1 MTKKVEVSSQE
12 TLGASQTKVLEW
24 IEGNREEVTQFLQE
38 LIRVP
43 SVTPWFKPKA
53 EDSRE
58 KEVQEV
64 IGARMEG
71 LGAEVKRWEP
81 SAEALAEYEGRPGY
95 YADHTFEGRPNQA
108 ATLKGSGG
116 GRSLMLTGH
125 IDVVPAASGWTVD
138 PFGGELRD
146 GRIYGRGAVDMKGG
160 VAAMV
165 MALEAVVK
173 SGVKLKGDVIVGT
186 VVDEEAGGMGTLDLV
201 AQGYRA
207 DACILTEPTNL
218 KVAPLCRGIL
228 WGKLVIEGRSGH
240 IELPQGDWRDGGAVD
255 AIGLAR
261 VYMDH
266 IDRKNEDWRRSKTH
280 EYMPLPCQINVA
292 QVNAGEYPTAFANRA
307 ELVFN
312 AQYLPREKDEMGL
325 GSKVKREIEE
335 FVAAVAATEPWLV
348 EHPPVIEWMID
359 ADCGETPVEDEFV
372 QTGIQEIRK
381 LGHEPVIEGV
391 SAHTDIGWFQTLGIP
406 TFIIGPGDPRKAHQ
420 DNEFVEKDDLI
431 ELTKMIA
438 LIITKWCGVD

>member
-1 MTKKVEVSSQE
+1 
-12 TLGASQTKVLEW
+12 
-24 IEGNREEVTQFLQE
+24 
-38 LIRVP
+38 
-43 SVTPWFKPKA
+43 
-53 EDSRE
+53 
-58 KEVQEV
+58 
-64 IGARMEG
+64 
-71 LGAEVKRWEP
+71 
-81 SAEALAEYEGRPGY
+81 
-95 YADHTFEGRPNQA
+95 
-108 ATLKGSGG
+108 
-116 GRSLMLTGH
+116 
-125 IDVVPAASGWTVD
+125 
-138 PFGGELRD
+138 
-146 GRIYGRGAVDMKGG
+146 MKGG

-173 SGVKLKGDVIVGT
+173 SGVKLKGDVVVGT

-292 QVNAGEYPTAFANRA
+292 QMNAGEYPTAFANRA

-359 ADCGETPVEDEFV
+359 ADCGETPVENEFV
-372 QTGIQEIRK
+372 QTVNESVLQADLTPI
-381 LGHEPVIEGV
+381 IEGIGF
-391 SAHTDIGWFQTLGIP
+391 HTDMGWFSNVGIP
-406 TFIIGPGDPRKAHQ
+406 TINFGPGNPRVSHQ
-420 DNEFVEKDDLI
+420 NDESLTEDDLVAA
-431 ELTKMIA
+431 TKMIA
-438 LIITKWCGVD
+438 MTILNWCK

>member
-1 MTKKVEVSSQE
+1 MDSKINTSD
-12 TLGASQTKVLEW
+12 QTRVLEW

-173 SGVKLKGDVIVGT
+173 SGVKLKGDVVVGT

-228 WGKLVIEGRSGH
+228 WGKLVIEFPPDKPSVRLQVNG
-240 IELPQGDWRDGGAVD
+240 EERDIATD
-255 AIGLAR
+255 
-261 VYMDH
+261 
-266 IDRKNEDWRRSKTH
+266 K
-280 EYMPLPCQINVA
+280 PLVL
-292 QVNAGEYPTAFANRA
+292 NAGERITLTREVPHAFWAETEYAIVGEVSTANDDTCDNFFAN
-307 ELVFN
+307 
-312 AQYLPREKDEMGL
+312 KDVGRF
-325 GSKVKREIEE
+325 SEI
-335 FVAAVAATEPWLV
+335 
-348 EHPPVIEWMID
+348 D
-359 ADCGETPVEDEFV
+359 EDEPAIV
-372 QTGIQEIRK
+372 K
-381 LGHEPVIEGV
+381 LV
-391 SAHTDIGWFQTLGIP
+391 SD
-406 TFIIGPGDPRKAHQ
+406 
-420 DNEFVEKDDLI
+420 
-431 ELTKMIA
+431 
-438 LIITKWCGVD
+438 